1 MIPEHRLKILWY
13 FDHITS
19 KNRLLKTCKVFFGT
33 PGKYSGGKIDF
44 VTEGLITEKLI
55 DYETICLEIT
65 ISKKIW
71 RITFAY
77 RPPNYNNKDFFYIEV
92 CDSIN

>member
-1 MIPEHRLKILWY
+1 MIPGHPLKILWY

-19 KNRLLKTCKVFFGT
+19 KNRLLKICKVFFGT

-65 ISKKIW
+65 ISKKIC

-77 RPPNYNNKDFFYIEV
+77 RPLN
-92 CDSIN
+92 

>member
-1 MIPEHRLKILWY
+1 M
-13 FDHITS
+13 
-19 KNRLLKTCKVFFGT
+19 GT

-65 ISKKIW
+65 ISKKIG

-77 RPPNYNNKDFFYIEV
+77 CPLN
-92 CDSIN
+92 